1 MSSATLW
8 VVRHAAPCI
17 APGTCYGLLDVPAD
31 PEATQMA
38 AQRLATSLSHPLL
51 LQHSPL
57 QRCEHLALS
66 LCALQ
71 ANLSSN
77 ADGRLREMDFGQWE
91 GRLWADIARH
101 ELDAW
106 TQDFTRYRPGQGE
119 DLASM
124 LTRVSAA
131 LGEAQQH
138 LQRGA
143 HVVWITHAG
152 VARCVDWLVRQG
164 SLAAALQV
172 TAEQWPLHAPGF
184 GEWQTYAMAPHG
196 VLAALQQAQQV

>member
-1 MSSATLW
+1 VSQANTPALW

-17 APGTCYGLLDVPAD
+17 APGTCYGVLDVPAD
-31 PEATQMA
+31 AEATQIA
-38 AQRLATSLSHPLL
+38 AQRLATALPNSVLL
-51 LQHSPL
+51 RHSPL
-57 QRCEHLALS
+57 QRCEQLALS

-71 ANLSSN
+71 AHLMSH
-77 ADGRLREMDFGQWE
+77 ADERLREMDFGQWE

-124 LTRVSAA
+124 LGRVSTA
-131 LGEAQQH
+131 LDEARQH
-138 LQRGA
+138 LQRCT

-172 TAEQWPLHAPGF
+172 SAAQWPLHAPAF

-196 VLAALQQAQQV
+196 KLAALQQR

>member
-1 MSSATLW
+1 VNTAALW

-31 PEATQMA
+31 PEATQIA
-38 AQRLATSLSHPLL
+38 AQRLATSLPNHLL
-51 LQHSPL
+51 LRHSPL
-57 QRCEHLALS
+57 QRCEQLALS

-71 ANLSSN
+71 VNLISN
-77 ADGRLREMDFGQWE
+77 ADVRLREMDFGQWE

-119 DLASM
+119 DLACM

-131 LGEAQQH
+131 LDEARQH
-138 LQRGA
+138 LQRGT

-184 GEWQTYAMAPHG
+184 GGWQTYAMAPHG